1 MDAHIRERADTFFK
15 DYIDPEYREPFNR
28 LCEAIARQE
37 QKGEPYALFGSR
49 TAVIEQIEA
58 LFFNP
63 CQIAARCIVP
73 VDCIA

>member
-37 QKGEPYALFGSR
+37 QKGRMRCSA
-49 TAVIEQIEA
+49 AV
-58 LFFNP
+58 LLS
-63 CQIAARCIVP
+63 
-73 VDCIA
+73 